1 MVIGHLNIN
10 LLPNKF
16 DQLKKM
22 VIEDNMNTLTITET
36 KTDSRFHN
44 SQFVIEGLLVL
55 SDLIEIGLEAGL

>member
-1 MVIGHLNIN
+1 
-10 LLPNKF
+10 
-16 DQLKKM
+16 M

-44 SQFVIEGLLVL
+44 CQFVIEGLLVL

>member
-1 MVIGHLNIN
+1 
-10 LLPNKF
+10 
-16 DQLKKM
+16 M

-36 KTDSRFHN
+36 KTDSRFQN